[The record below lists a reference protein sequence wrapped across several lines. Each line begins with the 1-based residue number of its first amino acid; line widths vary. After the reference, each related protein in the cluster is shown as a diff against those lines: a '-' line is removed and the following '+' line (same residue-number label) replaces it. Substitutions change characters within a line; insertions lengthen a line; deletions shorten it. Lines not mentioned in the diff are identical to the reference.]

1 MKALNRTPANQ
12 KGIMLI
18 EALLLTLLV
27 SILAIIIIPRFL
39 SISDNA
45 RYEACRT
52 NVANIDTLVQQFY
65 IREATWPAGDL
76 SDIGTNINYF
86 PSAELPECPVTG
98 GASYTIISPTHRVT
112 GHLRGDPTHP

>member
-1 MKALNRTPANQ
+1 MTHKRTATNQ
-12 KGIMLI
+12 HGIMLI
-18 EALLLTLLV
+18 EVLLLTMLV

-39 SISDNA
+39 SITDNA

-86 PSAELPECPVTG
+86 PAGALPDCPVTS
-98 GASYTIISPTHRVT
+98 GASYTLFSPTHRVT
-112 GHLRGDPTHP
+112 GHLRGDPSHP